1 MRPEIKL
8 NIYGLKQ
15 GRFKGYEKI
24 KNLIVDREFN
34 PSAIDLY
41 LYIRNGMVLL
51 TYIDDCILV
60 VTSIVDIDA
69 FIQSMKNGSDEF
81 VLTDEGDIKQFL
93 GI

>member
-1 MRPEIKL
+1 M
-8 NIYGLKQ
+8 
-15 GRFKGYEKI
+15 
-24 KNLIVDREFN
+24 IVDREFN

-69 FIQSMKNGSDEF
+69 FIQSMKNGPEKF
-81 VLTDEGDIKQFL
+81 ILTEKGDINKFL
-93 GI
+93 RI

>member
-1 MRPEIKL
+1 M
-8 NIYGLKQ
+8 
-15 GRFKGYEKI
+15 
-24 KNLIVDREFN
+24 IVDREFN

-69 FIQSMKNGSDEF
+69 FIQSMKNGPEKF
-81 VLTDEGDIKQFL
+81 ILTEKGDINKFL